1 LNDALEGN
9 SNCFSLFPSFFLFK
23 LLPMPLKNPFD
34 QTAKRIRFIEIPY
47 MIRAKTLNVVT
58 RLSKILSFLE
68 VKMRGGRR
76 TGAGRKKKPD
86 HLRRELVTIR
96 LPQWMISQLKN
107 NGEIGYLIEI
117 QLAKK
122 GFLDLPDDYDVNN

>member
-1 LNDALEGN
+1 
-9 SNCFSLFPSFFLFK
+9 
-23 LLPMPLKNPFD
+23 
-34 QTAKRIRFIEIPY
+34 
-47 MIRAKTLNVVT
+47 
-58 RLSKILSFLE
+58 
-68 VKMRGGRR
+68 MRGGRR
-76 TGAGRKKKPD
+76 TGAGRKKKPE

-122 GFLDLPDDYDVNN
+122 GFLNLPDDYDVNS

>member
-1 LNDALEGN
+1 
-9 SNCFSLFPSFFLFK
+9 
-23 LLPMPLKNPFD
+23 
-34 QTAKRIRFIEIPY
+34 
-47 MIRAKTLNVVT
+47 
-58 RLSKILSFLE
+58 
-68 VKMRGGRR
+68 MRGGKR

-122 GFLDLPDDYDVNN
+122 GFLNLPDDYDVNN